1 MITAL
6 AKIPEEIEN
15 LIINH
20 KNDLE
25 DAWANIADGE
35 LVISFSAK
43 VGIKNGKGV
52 CEVGISF
59 TKDKVRDSV
68 NFNWDDKQLNLLK
81 VAK

>member
-1 MITAL
+1 MITAI

-15 LIINH
+15 LIVNH
-20 KNDLE
+20 KNDLQE
-25 DAWANIADGE
+25 AWANIGEGE

-59 TKDKVRDSV
+59 TKDKVKDSV
-68 NFNWDDKQLNLLK
+68 SFNWDDHQLNLLK